1 MAKIKHYSIGLL
13 LLCFMIVPVTAVETG
28 SIYIDYHYEETPL
41 AQVDFHLYQVYKLDT
56 KLDYVPTTKFPDIG
70 DLEEF
75 TDNESWVNQ
84 CQNLQNFVNLHSIKP
99 DYSDKTDDMGRATIE
114 DLEEGVYLL
123 SFDKKNL
130 EDVSYIS
137 DSVLIMV
144 PGALDNDDEWTQTI
158 IPKASAYSD
167 PQDEESF
174 FDVMVLKYWRED
186 NSDVRPE
193 SIQVALY
200 EDGKLLEIV
209 ELDASNEWHYHWEDM
224 DASAVYAVEEV
235 EIPYHYS
242 SEITYDNHAH
252 LTVFYVENTY
262 ETQLG
267 SGSSV
272 GVGGGAVVEGDGYD
286 TDVEGEDYE
295 NDKDEEDDED
305 DKIVQTGALYLPVPI
320 LIVSGMV
327 LVLLGTFLRKEK
339 HEETDS

>member
-13 LLCFMIVPVTAVETG
+13 LLCTLIFPVTAVETG

-41 AQVDFHLYQVYKLDT
+41 AQVDFHLYQVYELDT
-56 KLDYVPTTKFPDIG
+56 RLDFVPTDNFPDLE

-75 TDNESWVNQ
+75 TDNETWVKQ
-84 CQNLQNFVNLHSIKP
+84 CQNIQNYINLHSIKP
-99 DYSDKTDDMGRATIE
+99 DYSDATDDMGRATVE

-123 SFDKKNL
+123 AFQKKNFN
-130 EDVSYIS
+130 DVSYIA

-144 PGALDNDDEWTQTI
+144 PGSLDNDDEWVQTI
-158 IPKASAYSD
+158 IPKASAYDD
-167 PQDEESF
+167 PQGEEDF

-193 SIQVALY
+193 SIMIALY
-200 EDGKLLEIV
+200 ENGKMLEIV
-209 ELDASNEWHYHWEDM
+209 ELDAYNEWHYHWKDM
-224 DASAVYAVEEV
+224 DPDAVYAVEEV

-242 SEITYDNHAH
+242 AETTFDNYAH

-295 NDKDEEDDED
+295 NNKEEEKEED
-305 DKIVQTGALYLPVPI
+305 DKIVQTGAMYLPGPI
-320 LIVSGMV
+320 LIISGMV
-327 LVLLGTFLRKEK
+327 LVLLGTVLRKEK